1 MSLQYIIS
9 ILQEVSM
16 GLKNTMIVFWV
27 TLLVSLPLASLLALI
42 YQTKAKKTQ
51 ALLSSFIWFIRGS
64 PLMLQLIFAMFGLP
78 VLLGIPFKNRLL
90 IATVTFIINYT
101 AYFIAT
107 FQNGLALIAQN
118 QWDAAQMLQIP
129 KIKMLFKVIYPQMY
143 RNTLR
148 TIENETITLIKD
160 TALISTVA
168 LNEILRASKEI
179 LNRDLRIEPLF
190 VALAFYLG
198 FSFLIIQ
205 CFKLLQRKARLI

>member
-1 MSLQYIIS
+1 
-9 ILQEVSM
+9 M
-16 GLKNTMIVFWV
+16 GFKNTMIVFWV
-27 TLLVSLPLASLLALI
+27 TLLVSLPIASLLALI

-78 VLLGIPFKNRLL
+78 VILGIPFKNRLL